1 MKKFTLYIETPHEKK
16 ELVVENQLS
25 VGRTGAAN
33 VTLADAG
40 LSRVNTTFFRDGEM
54 LFAADENSL
63 NGTFVN
69 GAKISGQ
76 PRRLYDGDTLK
87 IGSGTRIRVAAA
99 SQESNLRSS
108 KPAEIPV
115 SGFQIPNSK
124 PENRAFSNK
133 RKITSGERL
142 TADSAKPP
150 PLLIAAAVSAFL
162 IVFAALAAL
171 LIVNRSQSAATRN
184 YKNAPKINTEL
195 AIPIRVIDP
204 LGGGKVEDVADL
216 VDVWDVQDKEVEA
229 GDLQDVTAST
239 GGENQ
244 PPGLDLKVSVAF
256 WQTQKNLALG
266 ARSAPTGISPPGLVI
281 APEMQGTGVIKQ
293 RAKLTFML
301 QNGYRQ
307 PMDFPD
313 LAMKRLDGELVEL
326 PMATDVYMIDVGG
339 SASDAPFTE
348 FSFDKGSTP
357 LMPGSPKMNAIVK
370 LAENF
375 SGEKYDINNPAQ
387 RKQMRIRLLRM
398 FHPRAE
404 PILREIATAYKQKFG
419 RPLRVTSLT
428 RSMDY
433 QIGLNQI
440 NPNSFKVRGAGSLPP
455 HTSGCAFD
463 LSRKQM
469 TAEEQNFMM
478 QKLGEME
485 REGKLDALVEGNVN
499 ACFHVF
505 IYNDGIAPKI

>member
-1 MKKFTLYIETPHEKK
+1 MKKITLYIETPTEKTS
-16 ELVVENQLS
+16 VPVENELS
-25 VGRTGAAN
+25 LGRTNAAN
-33 VTLADAG
+33 VAVADAG
-40 LSRVNTTFFRDGEM
+40 LSRVNTTFFRDGDA
-54 LFAADENSL
+54 LLAVDENSL
-63 NGTFVN
+63 NGTFLN
-69 GAKISGQ
+69 GEKLDAQ
-76 PRRLYDGDTLK
+76 PRRIFSGDVLK
-87 IGSGTRIRVAAA
+87 IGGNTRIRVEFAEDAQVSVPKLRISNSPPNNPKNKKAA
-99 SQESNLRSS
+99 Q
-108 KPAEIPV
+108 PV
-115 SGFQIPNSK
+115 K
-124 PENRAFSNK
+124 PEKQNPQIASK
-133 RKITSGERL
+133 KT
-142 TADSAKPP
+142 P
-150 PLLIAAAVSAFL
+150 PLLIAAAISTFVIIFL
-162 IVFAALAAL
+162 ALAAV
-171 LIVNRSQSAATRN
+171 LIVSRYDNSAARDSKT
-184 YKNAPKINTEL
+184 APKINTQL
-195 AIPIRVIDP
+195 TIPIRVVDP
-204 LGGGKVEDVADL
+204 LGGGQIEDVGGL

-229 GDLQDVTAST
+229 SDLQDVTAST
-239 GGENQ
+239 EVENQ
-244 PPGLDLKVSVAF
+244 PQGLDLKVSVAF

-266 ARSAPTGISPPGLVI
+266 ARSAPTGISPPGLAI

-293 RAKLTFML
+293 RTKLSFML

-307 PMDFPD
+307 PMDFPE
-313 LAMKRLDGELVEL
+313 LAMKRLDGELIEL

-339 SASDAPFTE
+339 SATDAPFTE
-348 FSFDKGSTP
+348 FSFDKGNTP
-357 LMPGSPKMNAIVK
+357 LMPGSPKMNAVIK

-375 SGEKYDINNPAQ
+375 SGEKYDINNPAH

-404 PILREIATAYKQKFG
+404 PILREIAAAYKQKFG

-440 NPNSFKVRGAGSLPP
+440 NPNSFRVRGAGSLPP

-485 REGKLDALVEGNVN
+485 REGKLDALIEGNVN

-505 IYNDGIAPKI
+505 IYNDGIAPKV